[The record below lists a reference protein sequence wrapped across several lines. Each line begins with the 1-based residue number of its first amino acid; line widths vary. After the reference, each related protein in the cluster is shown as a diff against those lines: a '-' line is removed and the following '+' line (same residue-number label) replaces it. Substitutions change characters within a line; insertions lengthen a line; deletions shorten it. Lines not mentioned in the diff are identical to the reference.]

1 VKNQQNDTFGSHE
14 TLNKINLKE
23 SRDCDL
29 EHPGGNGRNPNKSD
43 PRRYEIDALRVI
55 ALALLIIYHV
65 FASYQPF
72 ANSIRFIQ
80 YDQEL
85 SQYWFVAELFNV
97 WRIPILFVISGMAI
111 GFVLRRRSVKEVV
124 ADRMM
129 RLVPP
134 LAFGSF
140 FFCPAYLALHSISL
154 NQNPTYEPNP
164 GHLWFVWNLVTYS
177 ILSIPLILYFKRHPE
192 NFVIRTL
199 RATFPFG
206 LLVFLPLPLML
217 ETVLSKP
224 WEFAFF
230 PIRFWYGLVCYAA
243 GFVLV
248 STGEKFWNS
257 LTKVCHFALPLAILC
272 YLGRMEYLDW
282 ELLRQNHSSTAF
294 ESGMWMLALLGYGS
308 LFLNKPTNI
317 FTYLSKAV
325 FPIYVIHMPVQQ
337 LLALVVFPWAL
348 APSVTFLLHVVLT
361 LLLCGVLY
369 EFVIRRIGFL
379 YPVMGLKKPKRPCQ
393 KSELSLQKDATN
405 LWGRRLTL
413 FVLSP
418 VAVLAQVGILVA
430 VYAGHLVD
438 ETKPDYVPS
447 KSLWTASKN
456 NDVPN
461 IEKFLEKGEA
471 SVDQLDPE
479 FKLSALQT
487 AALNGSEKAV
497 ESLIQAGADVNLQTE
512 DRSTAL
518 SHAALMGHSKVVE
531 LLLNN
536 KANINP
542 VNAYQSTPLD
552 NTYAPWAIV
561 LPVSKMLE
569 LTVEREKWEKGRIQA
584 RNLLLK
590 EGAKHAKEL

>member
-1 VKNQQNDTFGSHE
+1 MNLNE
-14 TLNKINLKE
+14 TQDSDREYPGENAINPKKAD
-23 SRDCDL
+23 S
-29 EHPGGNGRNPNKSD
+29 
-43 PRRYEIDALRVI
+43 RRYEIDALRVI

-65 FASYQPF
+65 FVSYQPF
-72 ANSIRFIQ
+72 ANAIRFIQ
-80 YDQEL
+80 YDQDL

-111 GFVLRRRSVKEVV
+111 GFVLRRRSVKEVLT
-124 ADRMM
+124 DRMM

-134 LAFGSF
+134 LVFGSLL
-140 FFCPAYLALHSISL
+140 FCPAYLALHSISL

-164 GHLWFVWNLVTYS
+164 GHLWFIWNLVTYS

-230 PIRFWYGLVCYAA
+230 PMRFGYGLVCYAA

-257 LTKVCHFALPLAILC
+257 LTKVCHFALPLAILF

-308 LFLNKPTNI
+308 LFLNKPTNT

-337 LLALVVFPWAL
+337 LVALVVFPWAL

-361 LLLCGVLY
+361 LLFCGVLY
-369 EFVIRRIGFL
+369 EFVIRRIDFL
-379 YPVMGLKKPKRPCQ
+379 YPVMGLKKPKSLST
-393 KSELSLQKDATN
+393 KSEQTPQRDRAN

-418 VAVLAQVGILVA
+418 IAVLSQVGIIFA
-430 VYAGHLVD
+430 VYASHFVN
-438 ETKPDYVPS
+438 ETKPDSVPS
-447 KSLWTASKN
+447 ESLWAASKN
-456 NDVPN
+456 NDIPK
-461 IEKFLEKGEA
+461 IEQFLEKGDT
-471 SVDQLDPE
+471 SVDQLDPKY
-479 FKLSALQT
+479 KLSALQT

-497 ESLIQAGADVNLQTE
+497 ESLIQAGADVNLLTE

-518 SHAALMGHSKVVE
+518 SHAALMGHSKIVE
-531 LLLNN
+531 FLLKN
-536 KANINP
+536 KATINP

-552 NTYAPWAIV
+552 NTYAPWEIV

-569 LTVEREKWEKGRIQA
+569 LTIERDKWEEGRVKA
-584 RNLLLK
+584 RKLLLK
-590 EGAKHAKEL
+590 EGGKHAKELY